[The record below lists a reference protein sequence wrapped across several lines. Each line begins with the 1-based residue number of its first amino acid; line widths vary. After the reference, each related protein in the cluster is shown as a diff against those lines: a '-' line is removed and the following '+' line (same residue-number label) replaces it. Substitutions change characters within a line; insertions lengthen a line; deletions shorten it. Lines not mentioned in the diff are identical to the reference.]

1 MRICEMF
8 NLEQELDPA
17 KFMDLA
23 VETYQ
28 LAFNTLEALNELHR
42 LDSVE
47 RVNTDLDIGTHT
59 TVPPTAP
66 PRRCPRAQ
74 RSPRPY
80 AQRPSPPSDPST
92 SKSVP
97 PT

>member
-23 VETYQ
+23 VEAYQ
-28 LAFNTLEALNELHR
+28 LAFNTLEASNELHR

-47 RVNTDLDIGTHT
+47 RVNTDSDTGTHT
-59 TVPPTAP
+59 TTP
-66 PRRCPRAQ
+66 PRQCPRAQ
-74 RSPRPY
+74 R
-80 AQRPSPPSDPST
+80 PSRPSDPST
-92 SKSVP
+92 SMSVP